1 MILAKERTCHMK
13 KLVSLAL
20 AVLLTIII
28 PAATLAAPQTIDL
41 GTMTLDELNALRQE
55 VDAQIKILNNSLN
68 PSSVDGVL
76 AEGDIGNYHIAILG
90 ASMTKNYE
98 KKDTIA
104 IKCEWSHT
112 NDEAKNFTNAIRY
125 KAYQDGSQIGS
136 TILDF
141 DEEGRYIKSGAIRQI
156 EFGFVLANLT
166 SPVEI
171 EITEWM
177 SFSSKKEKVEY
188 TFTLPLQ

>member
-1 MILAKERTCHMK
+1 MK